1 MHGCTVYCKCRPD
14 ERKPVGLGYSCS
26 VLTGLIATAL
36 LIGLSVAVYR
46 RGYSGY
52 RPAPAGLARLHP
64 GEAAFVEAVGEV
76 LFPAGAG
83 LALSGIDAQLPHYID
98 RHLDALP
105 RAQRFQIRLLF
116 AAVEHLTLVLPGDEP
131 GGRRRFSSLTAAS
144 RIAILERLSHHPNGV
159 IRLLITALRSVFIL
173 AYLGH
178 PANLHGLGL
187 SPFEIE
193 PAVSDAELLFP
204 RVGGLVSSIAF
215 EVRDRSEPTD
225 REPLGPDGKRHRAYA
240 RTGRISQ

>member
-1 MHGCTVYCKCRPD
+1 
-14 ERKPVGLGYSCS
+14 
-26 VLTGLIATAL
+26 VLTGLFVFGLFVA
-36 LIGLSVAVYR
+36 LSVVVYR
-46 RGYSGY
+46 RGYAGY
-52 RPAPAGLARLHP
+52 PTAPPGLAKLNA

-83 LALSGIDAQLPHYID
+83 LALAGVDAQLPHYID

-105 RAQRFQIRLLF
+105 RAQRLQIRALF

-144 RIAILERLSHHPNGV
+144 RIALLERLAIHPNGLF
-159 IRLLITALRSVFIL
+159 RLLFSALRSVFVL
-173 AYLGH
+173 GYLGH

-193 PAVSDAELLFP
+193 PGVSDAELLFP

-215 EVRDRSEPTD
+215 ELADRTDPTTRDPLEPHS
-225 REPLGPDGKRHRAYA
+225 PRHRAYA
-240 RTGRISQ
+240 RAGRHS

>member
-1 MHGCTVYCKCRPD
+1 M
-14 ERKPVGLGYSCS
+14 
-26 VLTGLIATAL
+26 LTGLFVFGLFVA
-36 LIGLSVAVYR
+36 LSVVVYR
-46 RGYSGY
+46 RGYAGY
-52 RPAPAGLARLHP
+52 PTAPPGLAKLHA

-83 LALSGIDAQLPHYID
+83 LALAGIDAQLPHYID

-105 RAQRFQIRLLF
+105 RAQRLQIRALF

-144 RIAILERLSHHPNGV
+144 RIALLERLAIHPNGLF
-159 IRLLITALRSVFIL
+159 RLLFSALRSVFVL
-173 AYLGH
+173 GYLGH

-193 PAVSDAELLFP
+193 PGVSDAELLFP

-215 EVRDRSEPTD
+215 ELADRTDPTTRDPLEPHS
-225 REPLGPDGKRHRAYA
+225 PRHRAYA
-240 RTGRISQ
+240 RAGRHS

>member
-1 MHGCTVYCKCRPD
+1 M
-14 ERKPVGLGYSCS
+14 
-26 VLTGLIATAL
+26 LTGLFVFGLFVA
-36 LIGLSVAVYR
+36 LSVVVYR
-46 RGYSGY
+46 RGYAGY
-52 RPAPAGLARLHP
+52 PTAPPGLAKLHA

-83 LALSGIDAQLPHYID
+83 LALAGVDAQLPHYID

-105 RAQRFQIRLLF
+105 RAQRLQIRALF

-144 RIAILERLSHHPNGV
+144 RIALLERLAIHPNGLF
-159 IRLLITALRSVFIL
+159 RLLFSALRSVFVL
-173 AYLGH
+173 GYLGH

-193 PAVSDAELLFP
+193 PGVSDAELLFP

-215 EVRDRSEPTD
+215 ELADRTDPTTRDPLEPHSP
-225 REPLGPDGKRHRAYA
+225 RRRGYA
-240 RTGRISQ
+240 RAGRHS

>member
-1 MHGCTVYCKCRPD
+1 M
-14 ERKPVGLGYSCS
+14 
-26 VLTGLIATAL
+26 LTGLFVFGLFVA
-36 LIGLSVAVYR
+36 LSVVVYR
-46 RGYSGY
+46 RGYAGY
-52 RPAPAGLARLHP
+52 PTAPPGLAKLHA

-83 LALSGIDAQLPHYID
+83 LALAGVDAQLPHYID

-105 RAQRFQIRLLF
+105 RAQRLQIRALF

-144 RIAILERLSHHPNGV
+144 RIALLERLAIHPNGLF
-159 IRLLITALRSVFIL
+159 RLLFSALRSVFVL
-173 AYLGH
+173 GYLGH

-193 PAVSDAELLFP
+193 PGVSDAELLFP

-215 EVRDRSEPTD
+215 ELADRTDPTTRDPLEPHS
-225 REPLGPDGKRHRAYA
+225 PRHRAYA
-240 RTGRISQ
+240 RAGRHS

>member
-1 MHGCTVYCKCRPD
+1 M
-14 ERKPVGLGYSCS
+14 
-26 VLTGLIATAL
+26 LTGLFVFGLFVA
-36 LIGLSVAVYR
+36 LSVVVYR
-46 RGYSGY
+46 RGYAGY
-52 RPAPAGLARLHP
+52 PTAPPGLAKLHA

-83 LALSGIDAQLPHYID
+83 LALAGVDAQLPHYID

-105 RAQRFQIRLLF
+105 RAQRLQIRALF

-144 RIAILERLSHHPNGV
+144 RIALLERLAIHPNGLF
-159 IRLLITALRSVFIL
+159 RLLFSALRSVFVL
-173 AYLGH
+173 GYLGH

-193 PAVSDAELLFP
+193 PGVSDAELLFP
-204 RVGGLVSSIAF
+204 RVGGLVSSIGF
-215 EVRDRSEPTD
+215 ELADRTDPTTRDPLEPHS
-225 REPLGPDGKRHRAYA
+225 PRHRAYA
-240 RTGRISQ
+240 RAGRHS

>member
-1 MHGCTVYCKCRPD
+1 
-14 ERKPVGLGYSCS
+14 
-26 VLTGLIATAL
+26 VLTGLFVFGLFVA
-36 LIGLSVAVYR
+36 LSVVVYR
-46 RGYSGY
+46 RGYAGY
-52 RPAPAGLARLHP
+52 PTAPPGLAKLHA

-83 LALSGIDAQLPHYID
+83 LALAGVDAQLPHYID

-105 RAQRFQIRLLF
+105 RAQRLQIRALF

-144 RIAILERLSHHPNGV
+144 RIALLERLAIHPNGLF
-159 IRLLITALRSVFIL
+159 RLLFSALRSVFVL
-173 AYLGH
+173 GYLGH

-193 PAVSDAELLFP
+193 PGVSDAELLFP

-215 EVRDRSEPTD
+215 ELADRTDPTTRDPLEPHS
-225 REPLGPDGKRHRAYA
+225 PRHRAYA
-240 RTGRISQ
+240 RAGRHS

>member
-1 MHGCTVYCKCRPD
+1 MLS
-14 ERKPVGLGYSCS
+14 GLF
-26 VLTGLIATAL
+26 VIGLIVAL
-36 LIGLSVAVYR
+36 SIVIYR

-52 RPAPAGLARLHP
+52 RAAPTGLAKLHR
-64 GEAAFVEAVGEV
+64 GEAVFVEAVAEV
-76 LFPAGAG
+76 LFPGGAG
-83 LALSGIDAQLPHYID
+83 LVLSGIDAQLPRYID

-105 RAQRFQIRLLF
+105 RAQRIQIHLLF

-144 RIAILERLSHHPNGV
+144 RIALLGRLADHPNGSF
-159 IRLLITALRSVFIL
+159 RLLFVALRSVFIL
-173 AYLGH
+173 GYLGH

-187 SPFEIE
+187 APFEIE

-215 EVRDRSEPTD
+215 EIEDRTDPTRSD
-225 REPLGPDGKRHRAYA
+225 PLEPDGRRHRAYA
-240 RTGRISQ
+240 RAGRNS